1 MNKKDI
7 PDASLALLDW
17 IESQGISPGEAVPVL
32 VMTISALI
40 RGIADRNQ
48 SNPSDGAKIAGEM
61 IRETVRQRP

>member
-7 PDASLALLDW
+7 SAASLALLDW
-17 IESQGISPGEAVPVL
+17 IESQEISPGEAVPVL
-32 VMTISALI
+32 VLTISALI

-48 SNPSDGAKIAGEM
+48 SSPSDGARIAGDM